1 MNRTHEL
8 HTPGSRPGGR
18 MSGQHFHHP
27 PPPLGLNETAVINGK
42 RWFTQEEAAAVS
54 IIQRAYREY
63 KQREMQHKAALMIQ
77 QAYLKKKGKALP
89 RRLTAVSADGTGTLQ
104 KIREEN
110 AAIAAKR
117 DSRAAG
123 NVNSTRSCRP
133 AELHP
138 VDGEVIEAA
147 CRVTFQYKR
156 LDTKH
161 PGIQRRDEQDS

>member
-110 AAIAAKR
+110 AAIAAANAGYTAMH
-117 DSRAAG
+117 AAKL
-123 NVNSTRSCRP
+123 RS
-133 AELHP
+133 EQ
-138 VDGEVIEAA
+138 
-147 CRVTFQYKR
+147 RVTGSTVSNSWMRMSASVSFIVVR
-156 LDTKH
+156 CSFFLFFASF
-161 PGIQRRDEQDS
+161 GV